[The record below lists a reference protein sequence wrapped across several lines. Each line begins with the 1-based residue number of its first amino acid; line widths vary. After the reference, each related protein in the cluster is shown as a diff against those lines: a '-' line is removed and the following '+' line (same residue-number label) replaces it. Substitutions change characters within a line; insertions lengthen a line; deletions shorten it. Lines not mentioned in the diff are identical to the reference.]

1 MPSGLPRSSR
11 FDELTETTG
20 TPVTAEAARMMY
32 TRYAV
37 GAGLSEGRRVLEI
50 GCGGGNG
57 LGLLGASAASL
68 VGGDCSAA
76 LLAAAKAHYGTRI
89 PLVRLSAEGL
99 PFRRS
104 AFDVVLCFEASYY
117 VPDMEMAFAEIAR
130 VLAPRGIVM
139 FVSANPERP
148 EFIPS
153 PYSTR
158 YHRAD
163 EYRAVLVARQFD
175 VTVEG
180 AFPVDPP
187 GAGARERVAG
197 VARRML
203 QTLGLVPSTL
213 RGRARLKRLVFRGL
227 TTVPAELPPG
237 LSSVEPRETHGLGSI
252 RRFKVLYVTAV
263 KRSP

>member
-1 MPSGLPRSSR
+1 M
-11 FDELTETTG
+11 
-20 TPVTAEAARMMY
+20 
-32 TRYAV
+32 
-37 GAGLSEGRRVLEI
+37 LEI

-117 VPDMEMAFAEIAR
+117 VPDMDTAFAEIAR
-130 VLAPRGIVM
+130 VLAPGGIVM
-139 FVSANPERP
+139 FVSANPERAD
-148 EFIPS
+148 FIPS

-163 EYRAVLVARQFD
+163 EFRAVLVARQFD

-180 AFPVDPP
+180 AFSVDPP
-187 GAGARERVAG
+187 GAGVRERVAG

-203 QTLGLVPSTL
+203 RTLGLVPSTL
-213 RGRARLKRLVFRGL
+213 RGRARLKRLVLPGPDGTAGRVAAGVQLGRAPRDPRPRSDSPLQGALRHRREAVAL
-227 TTVPAELPPG
+227 TRNTTARESAAPRRSTPHRLPYP
-237 LSSVEPRETHGLGSI
+237 
-252 RRFKVLYVTAV
+252 
-263 KRSP
+263 

>member
-37 GAGLSEGRRVLEI
+37 GAGLSEGRRVLEV

-76 LLAAAKAHYGTRI
+76 LLAAAKAHYRTRI
-89 PLVRLSAEGL
+89 PLVRLSADRL

-117 VPDMEMAFAEIAR
+117 LPDMDAAFAEIAR
-130 VLAPRGIVM
+130 VLAPGGMVM
-139 FVSANPERP
+139 FVSANPERTD
-148 EFIPS
+148 FIPS

-163 EYRAVLVARQFD
+163 EYRALLVARQFD

-187 GAGARERVAG
+187 GGGGRERVAG
-197 VARRML
+197 IARRTL
-203 QTLGLVPSTL
+203 QALGLVPSTL
-213 RGRARLKRLVFRGL
+213 RGRARLKRLVLRGL
-227 TTVPAELPPG
+227 TALPAELPPG
-237 LSSVEPRETHGLGSI
+237 FSSIEPRDIHHSGPL

-263 KRSP
+263 KRPP

>member
-1 MPSGLPRSSR
+1 MPSGLPHSSR

-20 TPVTAEAARMMY
+20 TPVTAEAARMVY

-37 GAGLSEGRRVLEI
+37 GAGLAEGRRVLEI

-68 VGGDCSAA
+68 VGGDYSAA
-76 LLAAAKAHYGTRI
+76 LLTAAKAHYGRRI
-89 PLVRLSAEGL
+89 PLVRLSAERL

-104 AFDVVLCFEASYY
+104 AFDLVLCFEASYY
-117 VPDMEMAFAEIAR
+117 VPDMDAAFAEIAR

-139 FVSANPERP
+139 FVSANPERAD
-148 EFIPS
+148 FIPS

-163 EYRAVLVARQFD
+163 EYRAILVARQFD

-180 AFPVDPP
+180 AFPVSPS
-187 GAGARERVAG
+187 GAGVRERVAG
-197 VARRML
+197 VARRTL

-213 RGRARLKRLVFRGL
+213 RGRARLKGLVFRGL
-227 TTVPAELPPG
+227 TALPPELPPG
-237 LSSVEPRETHGLGSI
+237 FSPVEPREAQTSGPV
-252 RRFKVLYVTAV
+252 RAFKVLYVTAV
-263 KRSP
+263 KRPS